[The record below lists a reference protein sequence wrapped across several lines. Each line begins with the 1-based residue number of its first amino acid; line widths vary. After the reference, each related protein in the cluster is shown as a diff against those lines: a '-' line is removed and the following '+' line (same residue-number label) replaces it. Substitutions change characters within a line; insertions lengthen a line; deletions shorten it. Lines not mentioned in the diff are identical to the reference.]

1 MKKYITISRQVAI
14 SFVFSIL
21 VFVSGVFRTTVLTRN
36 LTIDEFGAFSIFFI
50 SVSFFSVILDLGV
63 SHFITT
69 KLAGVSQR
77 VRIRKFFSILCV
89 GVVYVG
95 CLFLLFQIS
104 GIKTL
109 FLSELGLESYGVEF
123 TVVWLIVCVAILFRL
138 YHTYVYS
145 MHKIGF
151 SSFVGFLKL
160 SGWVYLMI
168 GLLLVLKTM
177 TMLQITLVWLAG
189 VLISL
194 LVYFG
199 YTFSDLKRF
208 FRVRGLDVKGMLPS
222 VRGALVFSMPLVPFL
237 IGDWL
242 LQTSD
247 KYILKYYSSF
257 AVVGVYNLAFTLTY
271 FVLAFST
278 VILGVIYPYYSASW
292 NQKKNHHLWGNIAL
306 KYCLMLCLPATM
318 GLWVLREALVT
329 LISGPAYMGAVSI
342 ISYLIFFPLFG
353 SLTIVFYQTLMLK
366 GKTKLIG
373 MIYIVGSVLNLVL
386 NFSLIGRY
394 GVIGAAV
401 ATTISYVFVFSA
413 TYYFAKSHLKIN
425 WKFLRLARV
434 LVSVG
439 IMALIV
445 FVLDPKSAVMK
456 FITIVAGGAVY
467 VGCIFVFGV
476 LTKNEISL
484 FKTILKEGKGKLTK

>member
-151 SSFVGFLKL
+151 SSFVGFSRVQTTSGISIYAGSQAVWVGL
-160 SGWVYLMI
+160 SYDR
-168 GLLLVLKTM
+168 TS
-177 TMLQITLVWLAG
+177 AG
-189 VLISL
+189 FKDNDHVA
-194 LVYFG
+194 
-199 YTFSDLKRF
+199 DH
-208 FRVRGLDVKGMLPS
+208 
-222 VRGALVFSMPLVPFL
+222 
-237 IGDWL
+237 
-242 LQTSD
+242 
-247 KYILKYYSSF
+247 SS
-257 AVVGVYNLAFTLTY
+257 
-271 FVLAFST
+271 
-278 VILGVIYPYYSASW
+278 
-292 NQKKNHHLWGNIAL
+292 
-306 KYCLMLCLPATM
+306 
-318 GLWVLREALVT
+318 
-329 LISGPAYMGAVSI
+329 
-342 ISYLIFFPLFG
+342 
-353 SLTIVFYQTLMLK
+353 
-366 GKTKLIG
+366 
-373 MIYIVGSVLNLVL
+373 
-386 NFSLIGRY
+386 
-394 GVIGAAV
+394 
-401 ATTISYVFVFSA
+401 
-413 TYYFAKSHLKIN
+413 
-425 WKFLRLARV
+425 
-434 LVSVG
+434 
-439 IMALIV
+439 
-445 FVLDPKSAVMK
+445 
-456 FITIVAGGAVY
+456 VAGWG
-467 VGCIFVFGV
+467 FD
-476 LTKNEISL
+476 
-484 FKTILKEGKGKLTK
+484 